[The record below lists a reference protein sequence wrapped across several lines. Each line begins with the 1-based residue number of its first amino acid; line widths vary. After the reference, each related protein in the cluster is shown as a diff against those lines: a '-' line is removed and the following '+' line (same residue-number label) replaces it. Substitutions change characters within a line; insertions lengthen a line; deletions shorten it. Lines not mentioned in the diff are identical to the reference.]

1 MSRASAALALALVL
15 ATAAPSRGIAA
26 EPHIVRI
33 VAKKFSYTPSEVRL
47 KKGEPVMLELVSED
61 RIHGF
66 NLPEFKIRKDVGPKE
81 VTRVALTPDKAG
93 TFSFRCDVFCGDG
106 HEDMTGTLIVAE

>member
-1 MSRASAALALALVL
+1 MSRAVAALSLALAT
-15 ATAAPSRGIAA
+15 ATNPHGSAA
-26 EPHIVRI
+26 EPRIVQI

-47 KKGEPVMLELVSED
+47 KKGEPVILELVSKD

-81 VTRVALTPDKAG
+81 VTRVMLTPDKVG

-106 HEDMTGTLIVAE
+106 HEDMTGTLVVVE

>member
-1 MSRASAALALALVL
+1 MSRASAALALALAL

-47 KKGEPVMLELVSED
+47 KKGEPVILELVSED

-66 NLPEFKIRKDVGPKE
+66 NLPELKIRKDVGPKE